1 MTKAVDLL
9 KKRYLDNIQDKPE
22 SYIGVELEFPIVNLS
37 HQATDITVT
46 KSVMFHLKESLF
58 FEVERYDQDG
68 CPVQLIDRKSED
80 RILFEVSYN
89 TIEFAFGKAKK
100 IQDIEERFNQYMKVI
115 QAFLKPY
122 NHAIQGFGVHPYWY
136 LNDNRAVKLPRYQML
151 LNFLALS
158 GNKKDSF
165 FHGFPQYGSFIC
177 GNQVQLDVSK
187 SNYLRVINT
196 FNKIEAVK
204 AYLFANSEFWG
215 QNWSTKIS
223 RDIFWENSMHG
234 VFEENVGVNKI
245 SFETEED
252 FFNYLANSALFTAER
267 ETEILYF
274 EPIRVKD
281 YLGQEEISAW
291 DLSGQQHYI
300 LPDEADF
307 ANHRSYQYQNLTKR
321 GTVEFRSVCTQ
332 PLEKTFVPIA
342 FHVGLLE
349 NLDELEKLLE
359 KSDFLQFYNHDYKF
373 IRRQFSQKVIT
384 QEAKRFISVFSEA
397 VLECC
402 ERGLKRRGLGEEK
415 YIKEIKQKKS
425 EKSY

>member
-151 LNFLALS
+151 LNLHQVEVLY
-158 GNKKDSF
+158 
-165 FHGFPQYGSFIC
+165 GFG
-177 GNQVQLDVSK
+177 
-187 SNYLRVINT
+187 
-196 FNKIEAVK
+196 
-204 AYLFANSEFWG
+204 
-215 QNWSTKIS
+215 
-223 RDIFWENSMHG
+223 
-234 VFEENVGVNKI
+234 
-245 SFETEED
+245 
-252 FFNYLANSALFTAER
+252 
-267 ETEILYF
+267 
-274 EPIRVKD
+274 
-281 YLGQEEISAW
+281 
-291 DLSGQQHYI
+291 
-300 LPDEADF
+300 LPSL
-307 ANHRSYQYQNLTKR
+307 HL
-321 GTVEFRSVCTQ
+321 
-332 PLEKTFVPIA
+332 
-342 FHVGLLE
+342 
-349 NLDELEKLLE
+349 
-359 KSDFLQFYNHDYKF
+359 
-373 IRRQFSQKVIT
+373 
-384 QEAKRFISVFSEA
+384 
-397 VLECC
+397 
-402 ERGLKRRGLGEEK
+402 LKRRAM
-415 YIKEIKQKKS
+415 S
-425 EKSY
+425 